1 MRLGKFAFV
10 VLLLAGFLLLRYPAG
25 VEAQVN
31 TVNLSGTV
39 FDPQQ
44 LAVKDAKI
52 TLRNNANGAERARS
66 DQRLKRTVRDYRNPS
81 GNLFAD
87 SRGTGLGTFERRI
100 PKLALGTTPE
110 YNPHLQLKT
119 ANGEHQCGG
128 CARSCG
134 NNKD

>member
-10 VLLLAGFLLLRYPAG
+10 VLLLVGLFLPASSR

-44 LAVKDAKI
+44 LIVKDAKI
-52 TLRNNANGAERARS
+52 TLRNAANGAEREAISDSNGRYEIIGIPPGTYSLTVEAPGFAALKDESSEARA
-66 DQRLKRTVRDYRNPS
+66 RH
-81 GNLFAD
+81 D
-87 SRGTGLGTFERRI
+87 SRIQPPFAAQNDER
-100 PKLALGTTPE
+100 
-110 YNPHLQLKT
+110 N
-119 ANGEHQCGG
+119 HQCGG
-128 CARSCG
+128 CARSRG